1 MDNNIFTVSYVLAV
15 YVLLPIFSV
24 SFVVGYM
31 FRIRTK
37 QTFIEIL
44 KRAILIT
51 AVLGLPIAIFLT
63 KWMMW
68 WLSGYSPN

>member
-1 MDNNIFTVSYVLAV
+1 MDNIIFAISGVLAL

-31 FRIRTK
+31 FRIRTE
-37 QTFIEIL
+37 QTLIEIL

-51 AVLGLPIAIFLT
+51 SALGLPNAIFPG

-68 WLSGYSPN
+68 WLSGYSLD

>member
-1 MDNNIFTVSYVLAV
+1 MDNNIFTISGVLAV

-37 QTFIEIL
+37 QTFLEIL
-44 KRAILIT
+44 KRAILIS
-51 AVLGLPIAIFLT
+51 AGLSLPIGIVLG
-63 KWMMW
+63 KWMWW

>member
-1 MDNNIFTVSYVLAV
+1 MDSLIFAISGVLAV

-51 AVLGLPIAIFLT
+51 AGLGLPTAIFLG